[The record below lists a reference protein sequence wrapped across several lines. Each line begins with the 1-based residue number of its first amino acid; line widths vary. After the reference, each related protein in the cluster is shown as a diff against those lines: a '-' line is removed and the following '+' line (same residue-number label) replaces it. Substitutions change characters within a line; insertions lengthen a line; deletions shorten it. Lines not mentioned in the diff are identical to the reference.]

1 MKCFKIES
9 IEYGWFECRIGKH
22 YVEASDYLGYDM
34 PKEFLSKL
42 IKVLKGS
49 LKKWIYVMNEPGA
62 TIIEL
67 MPMDDTITISA
78 YSMNKPSYNLS
89 PIIEEEIKN
98 KGECDF
104 SLVISKSE
112 LIDSVVT
119 EYSLY
124 ENGNGRSYYETNWGD
139 YPQNEYNE
147 LKKIAFEMNRNLR
160 EYDSLMCVDF
170 LKI

>member
-1 MKCFKIES
+1 MKFFKIES

-34 PKEFLSKL
+34 SKEFLSKL
-42 IKVLKGS
+42 IKVLKKS
-49 LKKWIYVMNEPGA
+49 SKEWIYVMNEPGA
-62 TIIEL
+62 ILIEFIPVDDIIS
-67 MPMDDTITISA
+67 INA
-78 YSMNKPSYNLS
+78 YSMNKPSCDLS
-89 PIIEEEIKN
+89 LNIEEEIKN
-98 KGECDF
+98 IGECNF
-104 SLVISKSE
+104 SIAIVKSE
-112 LIDSVVT
+112 LIDCVVT

-147 LKKIAFEMNRNLR
+147 LKRIAFETNKNLR
-160 EYDSLMCVDF
+160 ELDSLKCVDF